1 MAGMR
6 TEVEE
11 EEEEILEEGKE
22 EVVLEYIVPDNT
34 VEVVI
39 PEIGSA

>member
-1 MAGMR
+1 MTGMR
-6 TEVEE
+6 TELVEE
-11 EEEEILEEGKE
+11 EEEEGKE

-39 PEIGSA
+39 PDIGSA

>member
-1 MAGMR
+1 MR
-6 TEVEE
+6 TELVEE
-11 EEEEILEEGKE
+11 EEEMEEGKE

-39 PEIGSA
+39 PDIGSA